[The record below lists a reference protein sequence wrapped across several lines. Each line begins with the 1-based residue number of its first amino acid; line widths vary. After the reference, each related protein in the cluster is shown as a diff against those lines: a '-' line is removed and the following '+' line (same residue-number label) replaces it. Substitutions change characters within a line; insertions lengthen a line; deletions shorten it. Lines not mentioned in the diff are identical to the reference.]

1 VVNCTFS
8 AQITNEAIA
17 GRLRSFARLLA
28 IRSEDFYRIKA
39 YDDAASIIATWPD
52 SISEIAKREGT
63 KGLRIIPGVGRSIS
77 EKIVELVNT
86 GTFDA
91 WEKLTT
97 ETPAS
102 VLDLLDV
109 PGIGIKTAGL
119 LHQKFKIS
127 TTCDL
132 CKFVEGGGLEL
143 VDGLDENRASD
154 IRHFVAQHST
164 PCDD

>member
-1 VVNCTFS
+1 VS
-8 AQITNEAIA
+8 
-17 GRLRSFARLLA
+17 
-28 IRSEDFYRIKA
+28 
-39 YDDAASIIATWPD
+39 WPD
-52 SISEIAKREGT
+52 AISEIAKREGA
-63 KGLRIIPGVGRSIS
+63 KGLRGIPGVGRSIS

-86 GTFDA
+86 GTFEA

-127 TTCDL
+127 TVCDL
-132 CKFVEGGGLEL
+132 RKFVEGGGLEL

-154 IRHFVAQHST
+154 IRHFVAQPSA

>member
-1 VVNCTFS
+1 VESCNFPTRI
-8 AQITNEAIA
+8 ANEVIA
-17 GRLRSFARLLA
+17 HRLRCFARLLA
-28 IRSEDFYRIKA
+28 IRSEDIYRIRA
-39 YDDAASIIATWPD
+39 YDDAASVIESWPEA
-52 SISEIAKREGT
+52 ISEIAKREGA

-86 GTFDA
+86 GTFQA
-91 WEKLTT
+91 WEKLIV

-109 PGIGIKTAGL
+109 PGISIKTAGL

-132 CKFVEGGGLEL
+132 RKFVEGGGLEL
-143 VDGLDENRASD
+143 VDGLDQNRASD
-154 IRHFVAQHST
+154 IRYAVAQLIT
-164 PCDD
+164 PCDE